1 MEIITEMKD
10 KLKRFSLP
18 RNFALVPV
26 LIHFGEVAYRV
37 HELQYF
43 YRIIDIADLMEVRH
57 SVAF

>member
-18 RNFALVPV
+18 RNFALVAV
-26 LIHFGEVAYRV
+26 LIHFGEVAYCV
-37 HELQYF
+37 HELEYF